1 MNQIHLLIIQ
11 LRHCLWKCWYC
22 MKRSQE
28 CGQNGCGCTRL
39 AVRFYAYSTSVL
51 REQQPCNLSTSPSL
65 PPSSPLGMLGRT
77 DLISCH
83 ETYAVRPPSHS
94 GGIAQRFAG
103 VVPGSRA
110 VICIML
116 LLSRFVMPSLPF
128 SGPRSVP
135 QTPPPSKSP
144 RLPYPLPFAPSK
156 VAFLVVT
163 LSSILQPSD
172 AGLSIDFASN
182 SLI

>member
-1 MNQIHLLIIQ
+1 MLKIQ

-28 CGQNGCGCTRL
+28 CGRNGRGCTRL
-39 AVRFYAYSTSVL
+39 AVRFYAYSSSVL
-51 REQQPCNLSTSPSL
+51 REQQLCNLSTSPSL
-65 PPSSPLGMLGRT
+65 PPSPPLGMLGRT

-94 GGIAQRFAG
+94 AALHRDLPELF
-103 VVPGSRA
+103 RE
-110 VICIML
+110 
-116 LLSRFVMPSLPF
+116 PSCYLYHAPPVTVRYAFPPF
-128 SGPRSVP
+128 LG
-135 QTPPPSKSP
+135 PPSGNVPSA
-144 RLPYPLPFAPSK
+144 PLPFPPSQ